1 LGLLMPISTNYH
13 NGTPCDVISGLTSYE
28 LTECQSSEPRY
39 IRNGGPDILVV
50 LPKPGQTVNGV
61 SSVSLSPNDCMLI
74 NPIGTDWVVIMQP
87 TDTLSINQIGYTSGA
102 GGSVAQ
108 TTSVNESVT
117 LNKPCGKI
125 TMFTHD
131 FSNNDIQAF
140 TMINSFI
147 NINDVVITSLR
158 NGDAKLYSQV
168 TITQNGSC
176 QITVGDAHNQATGD
190 IAVVLNFAIIKGD
203 S

>member
-1 LGLLMPISTNYH
+1 MPVSTNYH

-50 LPKPGQTVNGV
+50 SPKPGQTVDG
-61 SSVSLSPNDCMLI
+61 SASVSLSPNDCMLI

-147 NINDVVITSLR
+147 GINDVVITSLR

>member
-1 LGLLMPISTNYH
+1 MPISTNYH
-13 NGTPCDVISGLTSYE
+13 NGTPCFVVSGETSYE
-28 LTECQSSEPRY
+28 LPKCASSEPRY
-39 IRNGGPDILVV
+39 IRNIGPDILVV
-50 LPKPGQTVNGV
+50 SSKPGQTVNGV

-147 NINDVVITSLR
+147 GINDVVITSLR

>member
-1 LGLLMPISTNYH
+1 MPISTNYH
-13 NGTPCDVISGLTSYE
+13 NGTPCFVVSGATSYE
-28 LTECQSSEPRY
+28 LPKCQSSEPRY

-50 LPKPGQTVNGV
+50 SPKPGQTVDGV

-140 TMINSFI
+140 TMINSLI
-147 NINDVVITSLR
+147 NINDVVLTSLR

>member
-1 LGLLMPISTNYH
+1 MAISTNYH
-13 NGTPCDVISGLTSYE
+13 NGTPCYVISEVTSYE
-28 LTECQSSEPRY
+28 LPKCQSSEPRY

-50 LPKPGQTVNGV
+50 SPKPGQTVDGV

-125 TMFTHD
+125 TMFTHN